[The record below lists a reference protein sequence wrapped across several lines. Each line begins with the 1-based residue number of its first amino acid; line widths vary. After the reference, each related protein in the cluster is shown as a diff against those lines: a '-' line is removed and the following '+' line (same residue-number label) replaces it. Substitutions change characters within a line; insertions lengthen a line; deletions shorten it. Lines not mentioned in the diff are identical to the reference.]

1 MHVIADRAAAEALAD
16 PALRTLITQRLD
28 ALEAD
33 GDDVSALA
41 VFIAIE
47 PGDDLAAIEQQL
59 GLPLLAN
66 RWTGLRFGEP
76 GFTPS
81 FEVAEDHG
89 AWYELVYVLSDD
101 GHGAEV
107 FIPKAPGVDPQLLA
121 MCAAYALPA
130 AEDDPP

>member
-1 MHVIADRAAAEALAD
+1 MRVIADRATAEALLD
-16 PALRTLITQRLD
+16 PALRSLIAQRIDSL
-28 ALEAD
+28 AVE
-33 GDDVSALA
+33 GDDANALA

-47 PGDDLAAIEQQL
+47 PGDDLAAVDQQL
-59 GLPLLAN
+59 GFPLLAN

-81 FEVAEDHG
+81 FELAEDHG

-107 FIPKAPGVDPQLLA
+107 FIAKAPGVDPQLLA
-121 MCAAYALPA
+121 MCAAHALPA
-130 AEDDPP
+130 AEDAPP